1 MADLGSS
8 LFNKKATEK
17 LRSPD
22 DLDKYVRVTN
32 PSIWVIL
39 VACITLLIG
48 LLMWGVF
55 GTVSTNVRSTSVYV
69 HGDVISFLDT
79 EKAAEVHEGDDALV
93 SGERMKV
100 AEISTIPLSRDE
112 AKVRLDSDYLVSA
125 LVEGD
130 WAYLVR
136 FEGDDPYT
144 FQTSRPLPTVI
155 TTERIAPLSL
165 VLGKQLP

>member
-1 MADLGSS
+1 M
-8 LFNKKATEK
+8 
-17 LRSPD
+17 R
-22 DLDKYVRVTN
+22 
-32 PSIWVIL
+32 
-39 VACITLLIG
+39 ACICRTLTHR
-48 LLMWGVF
+48 M
-55 GTVSTNVRSTSVYV
+55 N
-69 HGDVISFLDT
+69 GDID
-79 EKAAEVHEGDDALV
+79 AEVHEGDDALV

-136 FEGDDPYT
+136 FEGDGPYT